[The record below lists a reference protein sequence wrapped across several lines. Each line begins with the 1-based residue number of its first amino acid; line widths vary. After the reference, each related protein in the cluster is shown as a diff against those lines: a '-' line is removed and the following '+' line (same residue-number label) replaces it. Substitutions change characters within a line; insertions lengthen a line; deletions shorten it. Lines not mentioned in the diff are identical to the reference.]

1 LAKVNYKH
9 EKRQRDL
16 AKIRKKEEKKQ
27 SRLQKNTVPPAV
39 EPESPEAV

>member
-16 AKIRKKEEKKQ
+16 AKMKKKEEKKQ
-27 SRLQKNTVPPAV
+27 SRLQKNTVQPAV
-39 EPESPEAV
+39 EPESPTSV